1 MRKVILTLGAVV
13 FVLTACG
20 TRKKVSEATG
30 SVGNI
35 DKSTFFQKLDSNR
48 TDFRTLL
55 IKGKVT
61 HETNGERNKFDY
73 KIHVWRDS
81 AVWVWAGLF
90 GIEGGRILV
99 TKDSVKYINRL
110 ERTYLV
116 SDFSMAKEQIGME
129 VNLTQLQDLLIGNVP
144 KIVLKPK
151 INITED
157 QTEISYEHGDSKLAF
172 FTDKQLLKLR
182 QALSHLHTTKAQLTH
197 SAYKAVNDKNLPF
210 VTKIAVENDKGSQT
224 MTFEHADIQVNPVDL
239 KLSFSI
245 PADYE
250 PMAK

>member
-1 MRKVILTLGAVV
+1 MWKLILSV
-13 FVLTACG
+13 FLVLLIACG
-20 TRKKVSEATG
+20 TRKKVSEASG
-30 SVGNI
+30 SVVNVT
-35 DKSTFFQKLDSNR
+35 KNTFFQKLDSSR

-61 HETNGERNKFDY
+61 YETNGERNKFDY

-99 TKDSVKYINRL
+99 TKDSVKYINKL

-116 SDFSMAKEQIGME
+116 SDFSMAKELIGME

-144 KIVLKPK
+144 KIALKPK
-151 INITED
+151 INITAD
-157 QTEISYEHGDSKLAF
+157 QTEIIYEQGDSKLAF
-172 FTDKQLLKLR
+172 FTDRQLLRLR
-182 QALSHLHTTKAQLTH
+182 QVLSNLHTTKAQLTH
-197 SAYKAVNDKNLPF
+197 SSYKSVNDKNLPF
-210 VTKIAVENDKGSQT
+210 VTKIAVENGKGSQT

-239 KLSFSI
+239 KLTFSI